1 MAFKI
6 NTEIYIGGI
15 NRTASVVMPI
25 KFGDFLDERL
35 DECNISLRQTRKDT
49 FSPLTPVEIR
59 VKNTEYFGEWEN
71 NPRLT
76 GKVEESVFHY
86 VVANDS
92 ATEFRPGS
100 GIYSHEL
107 YLIELTKAAECIV
120 VDPLTY
126 TNDIGRN
133 YSDGAMT
140 TQKEEVN
147 YSQYF

>member
-1 MAFKI
+1 MAFHI
-6 NTEIYIGGI
+6 ETEVYVDGI
-15 NRTASVVMPI
+15 NRTKSVVMPI
-25 KFGDFLDERL
+25 KFGNFLDERL
-35 DECNISLRQTRKDT
+35 DECNISLRQSEVET

-59 VKNTEYFGEWEN
+59 VKITEYFGEWEN

-76 GKVEESVFHY
+76 GKVEESVFNY

-107 YLIELTKAAECIV
+107 YLIEVTKVAECVV
-120 VDPLTY
+120 VDALTY

-133 YSDGAMT
+133 YSENTLLA
-140 TQKEEVN
+140 QPVWE
-147 YSQYF
+147 